1 MVEPDLHR
9 VSRTLR
15 AAPRI
20 SVLLPVWNAA
30 ATLPACLASLRRQT
44 ETSWECAL
52 VDDGSTDAS
61 LEIAR
66 DCAARDAR
74 FEVLA
79 LPHRGL
85 VAALNAGLERCRGRF
100 IARMDADDLMHRER
114 LAAQA
119 SALDASPTLAAVG
132 CHARFFPRAALGPG
146 MRAYARW
153 LGSIDSPA
161 RVREEAFVE
170 CPVPHPTLM
179 LRREWFRELGYRDL
193 GWPEDYDLVLRLLE
207 RGARIGVVARR
218 LLSWRHAPG
227 RLSQTDAAYTQA
239 RFVACKAEFLA
250 RGFLAGREHY
260 ALWGY
265 GGTGRAL
272 ARALLVHG
280 KRPAVIVELHPRRI
294 GKSIQGARVIAPGA
308 LDRELGLPLIVSV
321 AGAPARAQIRAA
333 LAKLGFRETCDF
345 VCAA

>member
-1 MVEPDLHR
+1 MPRPEPR
-9 VSRTLR
+9 PTR
-15 AAPRI
+15 APRI

-44 ETSWECAL
+44 ESNWECVL

-61 LEIAR
+61 LAIAR
-66 DCAARDAR
+66 ACASRDPR
-74 FEVLA
+74 IRVLA

-85 VAALNAGLERCRGRF
+85 IDALNAGLTECRGLL
-100 IARMDADDLMHRER
+100 IARMDADDVMHRER

-119 SALDASPTLAAVG
+119 KALAASPALAAVG
-132 CHARFFPRAALGPG
+132 CHTRLFPDEKIGPG

-153 LGSIDSPA
+153 LRSIDSPR

-179 LRREWFRELGYRDL
+179 LRSKWLRELGYRER

-207 RGARIGVVARR
+207 RDAQIGMVSRR
-218 LLSWRHAPG
+218 LLAWRDVPG
-227 RLSQTDAAYTQA
+227 RLSRSHARYTQA
-239 RFVACKAEFLA
+239 RFTACKADFLA
-250 RGFLAGREHY
+250 RGFLAGGERY
-260 ALWGY
+260 GLWGY

-272 ARALLVHG
+272 ARALRAHG
-280 KRPAVIVELHPRRI
+280 KRPRVIVELHPRRI
-294 GKSIQGARVIAPGA
+294 GQTIQGAPVISP
-308 LDRELGLPLIVSV
+308 RELERQLGLPLVVSV
-321 AGAPARAQIRAA
+321 AGATARAQIRAE
-333 LAKLGFRETCDF
+333 LARLGFRETRDF

>member
-1 MVEPDLHR
+1 M
-9 VSRTLR
+9 S

-30 ATLPACLASLRRQT
+30 ATLPACLASLRAQT
-44 ETSWECAL
+44 ETRWECVL

-61 LEIAR
+61 LAIAR
-66 DCAARDAR
+66 AFADRDER
-74 FEVLA
+74 IRVCS

-85 VAALNAGLERCRGRF
+85 VATLEAGLGLCRGGLV
-100 IARMDADDLMHRER
+100 ARMDADDWMHRER

-119 SALDASPTLAAVG
+119 DVLDAAPGLAGVG
-132 CHARFFPRAALGPG
+132 SHARLFPSRALGPG

-153 LGSIDSPA
+153 LDSIDDPA

-179 LRREWFRELGYRDL
+179 LRRDWLAGLGYRDR

-207 RGARIGVVARR
+207 RGAQIGVIARR
-218 LLSWRHAPG
+218 LLAWRHAPS
-227 RLSQTDAAYTQA
+227 RLSRTSAVYAAE
-239 RFVACKAEFLA
+239 RFTACKAEFLA
-250 RGFLAGREHY
+250 RGLLAGGERY

-272 ARALLVHG
+272 ARALRGHG
-280 KRPAVIVELHPRRI
+280 KQPGLIVELHPRRI
-294 GKSIQGARVIAPGA
+294 GQTIQGARVIAPAA
-308 LDRELGLPLIVSV
+308 LERPLGLPLVVSV
-321 AGAPARAQIRAA
+321 AGAQARREIRAE
-333 LAKLGFRETCDF
+333 LARRGFEPTRDYL
-345 VCAA
+345 CAA

>member
-1 MVEPDLHR
+1 MPRPEPR
-9 VSRTLR
+9 SKR
-15 AAPRI
+15 APRI

-44 ETSWECAL
+44 AADWECAL

-61 LEIAR
+61 LAIAR
-66 DCAARDAR
+66 ACADRDPR
-74 FEVLA
+74 VRVFG

-85 VAALNAGLERCRGRF
+85 IDALNAGLSECRGSL
-100 IARMDADDLMHRER
+100 IARMDADDVMHRER

-119 SALDASPTLAAVG
+119 SALEASPALAAVG
-132 CHARFFPRAALGPG
+132 CHTRLFSSEKIGPG

-153 LGSIDSPA
+153 LRSIDSPL

-179 LRREWFRELGYRDL
+179 LRSEWLRELGYRER

-207 RGARIGVVARR
+207 RGAQIGVVARR
-218 LLSWRHAPG
+218 LLAWRAAPG
-227 RLSQTDAAYTQA
+227 RLSRNHARYAQA
-239 RFVACKAEFLA
+239 RFTACKADFLA
-250 RGFLAGREHY
+250 RGFLAGGERY
-260 ALWGY
+260 GLWGY

-272 ARALLVHG
+272 ARALRAHG
-280 KRPAVIVELHPRRI
+280 KRPQWIVELHPRRI
-294 GKSIQGARVIAPGA
+294 GKTIQGASVISPA
-308 LDRELGLPLIVSV
+308 ELGSEIRLPLVVSV
-321 AGAPARAQIRAA
+321 AGATARAQIRTE
-333 LAKLGFRETCDF
+333 LARLGFLETRDF